1 MRRGTLG
8 RINVR
13 NKGAAGER
21 ELAEF
26 LYLNLPIPEKPQR
39 NLEQVRSGGGDL
51 LVPPF
56 LYECKRVESLSLG
69 DWWYQAVIAGQRA
82 ELEPIVAFRQNKRSW
97 EFLISAKNIGVDLGF
112 MRVNSEVFFKFAR
125 PVYIN
130 YIASL

>member
-1 MRRGTLG
+1 MS

-13 NKGAAGER
+13 SKGASGER
-21 ELAEF
+21 ELAKF
-26 LYLNLPIPEKPQR
+26 LHSNLPIDNMPQR

-56 LYECKRVESLSLG
+56 LYECKRVEALNLA
-69 DWWYQAVIAGQRA
+69 DWWYQAVVAGQRA
-82 ELEPIVAFRQNKRSW
+82 ELEPVVAFRQNKKPW
-97 EFLISAKNIGVDLGF
+97 EFLISAKNIGVDLGY
-112 MRVNSEVFFKFAR
+112 MRIKSEVFFKFAS